1 MRRPGP
7 GRRSPIKERSTNAAV
22 TAEWFATVQ
31 APQKRLV
38 WFEHSGHMPMTE
50 EPGKFLMSL
59 VRFARPIAERAG
71 DAAP

>member
-38 WFEHSGHMPMTE
+38 WFEHSGSIP
-50 EPGKFLMSL
+50 
-59 VRFARPIAERAG
+59 
-71 DAAP
+71 